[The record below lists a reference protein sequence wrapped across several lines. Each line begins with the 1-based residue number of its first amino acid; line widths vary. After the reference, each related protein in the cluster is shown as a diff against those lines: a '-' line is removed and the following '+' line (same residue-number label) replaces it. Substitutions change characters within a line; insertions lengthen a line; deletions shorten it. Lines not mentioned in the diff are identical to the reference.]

1 MATARERRGIAEQ
14 LVTAI
19 RGLALSALL
28 LAACSGGPPAAGTPA
43 PTSATPTAAVSA
55 APSSASPSP
64 AVTPAAT
71 AAVDATPRSFAR
83 IALDAGTHDGTIGT
97 DLRGIVLGG
106 TSKGSYADPYGRTID
121 DERGTWTSAAVR
133 TPFAFDQL
141 VASWNA
147 TTPPGT
153 WIEVQMRASGS
164 SRATKWYTLAVW
176 SSGDDTIHRTT
187 VKNQNDGDG
196 RVNVDTFEKTSG
208 APALTSYELRVA
220 LHRVAGLSAT
230 PAVTLLAAVSSR
242 AAQYAIPSPFGG
254 VARDLEVPMLSQ
266 ETHIGHYPE
275 YDGGGEAW
283 CSPTSTAMVLGFWNT
298 GPDRGRAFT
307 PHSATFPGASHADGQ
322 VDHAARFSYDWSY
335 EGAGNWP
342 FNTAYAA
349 QYGLVGFIT
358 RLRSLTEA
366 ERFIEAGIPL
376 IASIN
381 GVLPGFLFTSTNG
394 HLLVIRGFAA
404 NGDVITNDPAVR
416 ANAQA
421 RKVYPRADFERV
433 WLGGSTGTVYVIHPP
448 GVRLPANVAGL
459 PANW

>member
-1 MATARERRGIAEQ
+1 M
-14 LVTAI
+14 
-19 RGLALSALL
+19 RGLVLSALL
-28 LAACSGGPPAAGTPA
+28 LAACSGSPPSTTGPV
-43 PTSATPTAAVSA
+43 PTSAAPTAAARAAPASA
-55 APSSASPSP
+55 APANASPS
-64 AVTPAAT
+64 AT
-71 AAVDATPRSFAR
+71 VAAAVADATPRSFAR
-83 IALDAGTHDGTIGT
+83 FAFDAGSHDGTVT
-97 DLRGIVLGG
+97 SDLRLQLGASL
-106 TSKGSYADPYGRTID
+106 SKGSYADPYGKTIA
-121 DERGTWTSAAVR
+121 DERGTWTSAVVP

-147 TTPPGT
+147 ITPSGT
-153 WIEVQMRASGS
+153 WIEVQLRASS
-164 SRATKWYTLAVW
+164 ASRATKWYTLAIW

-187 VKNQNDGDG
+187 LKDQDDGDG
-196 RVNVDTFEKTSG
+196 RVNVDTFEKASG
-208 APALTSYELRVA
+208 APELTSYELRVT
-220 LHRVAGLSAT
+220 LHRAAGVSAT
-230 PAVTLLAAVSSR
+230 PAVTLLTAIASR
-242 AAQYAIPSPFGG
+242 AAQYAIPSPFDG
-254 VARDLEVPMLSQ
+254 VSRELDVPTLSQ
-266 ETHIGHYPE
+266 ETHTGHYPE

-298 GPDRGRAFT
+298 GPDRGRAFA
-307 PHSATFPGASHADGQ
+307 PDSATFPGASHADGQ
-322 VDHAARFSYDWSY
+322 VDHAARYTYDWSY
-335 EGAGNWP
+335 QGAGNWP
-342 FNTAYAA
+342 YNTAYAA
-349 QYGLVGFIT
+349 QYGLEGFIT

-416 ANAQA
+416 TDAQA

-433 WLGGSTGTVYVIHPP
+433 WLGGSSGTVYVIHPP